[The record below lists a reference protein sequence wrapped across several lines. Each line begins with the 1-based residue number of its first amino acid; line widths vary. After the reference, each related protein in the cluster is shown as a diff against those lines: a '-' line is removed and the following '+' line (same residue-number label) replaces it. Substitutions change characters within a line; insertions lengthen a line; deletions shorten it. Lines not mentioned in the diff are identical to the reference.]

1 MSDALR
7 TLYVEIKNCSM
18 CLLMDKE
25 KSLRVIEAVDFN
37 CDVFIISQALAE
49 SQLRRS
55 GVNFFSA
62 MGTVGNTGGNLE
74 KFLNR
79 LDRTIYPPVEIPI
92 SENVKIPKRQDGLLS
107 VYNTEITQCYP
118 GKSRKGDRVPSKEE
132 ISACVGKNFLIRE
145 INTIKPKLLLLMGR
159 LSRDSF
165 YTHVLKESFP
175 KSLSEH
181 IKDVTDIGIPTV
193 KVGEHS
199 LSVSPIQHASGANPE
214 FYKMLKNEKLIALLR
229 DILRLR

>member
-1 MSDALR
+1 
-7 TLYVEIKNCSM
+7 M

-79 LDRTIYPPVEIPI
+79 LDRTIYPPVEVSI
-92 SENVKIPKRQDGLLS
+92 SENVKISKRQEGLIS
-107 VYNTEITQCYP
+107 VYNTEIT
-118 GKSRKGDRVPSKEE
+118 
-132 ISACVGKNFLIRE
+132 
-145 INTIKPKLLLLMGR
+145 
-159 LSRDSF
+159 
-165 YTHVLKESFP
+165 
-175 KSLSEH
+175 
-181 IKDVTDIGIPTV
+181 
-193 KVGEHS
+193 
-199 LSVSPIQHASGANPE
+199 
-214 FYKMLKNEKLIALLR
+214 
-229 DILRLR
+229 